1 MSKTNQKT
9 HKVSTPVVIQAKEL
23 ELAINLGSTLTP
35 KVLKEL
41 KNQLNKIIKS
51 L

>member
-23 ELAINLGSTLTP
+23 ELAINLGTLTP